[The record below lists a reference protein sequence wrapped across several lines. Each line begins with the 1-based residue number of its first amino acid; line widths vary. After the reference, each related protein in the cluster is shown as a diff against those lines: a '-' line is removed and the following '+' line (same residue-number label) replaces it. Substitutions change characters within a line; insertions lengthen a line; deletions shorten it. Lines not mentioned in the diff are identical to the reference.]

1 MLLVQ
6 EMTVS
11 NEYKYDW
18 EDQFWAANVLL
29 ALTTDG
35 GTFHGQTISFLQFWI
50 CGTDEVQTDPAFADQ
65 LYLCSH
71 GLLSVRCKLYNV
83 FLCTA
88 NCQFASMLCIC
99 NACIATQKLSTLCF
113 VSVLV

>member
-1 MLLVQ
+1 MLVVQ

-35 GTFHGQTISFLQFWI
+35 GTFHGQTISFLQYWI
-50 CGTDEVQTDPAFADQ
+50 CGTDEVHNKTSTAFRIHSCSQPCASFTRCCFVLENVSVPQCYAFA
-65 LYLCSH
+65 
-71 GLLSVRCKLYNV
+71 KLAARY
-83 FLCTA
+83 TG
-88 NCQFASMLCIC
+88 
-99 NACIATQKLSTLCF
+99 
-113 VSVLV
+113 